1 LKERGKKL
9 APTEISATKPVNK
22 PEDRSVGIQELEAMG
37 VQVRHLEKPSKEREA
52 QQILAQAFKGK
63 MKVLA
68 CGGGT
73 SLGAGIL
80 PESVDLVLDTTG
92 MNRVLAFDPRN
103 LNLAVLGGMTLE
115 AIDNFLSAQEK
126 GFFLP
131 LDPPLAHRATIG
143 GVYAANASGPSRLRY
158 GTVRDQAL
166 GVRGAD
172 AQGREVNFGGKTVK
186 NVSGYDLT
194 KFFIGSAGSLCLMT
208 SISLRVY
215 PLPEASSLCEIML
228 ENLESLEKF
237 LAALRSSILVPSA
250 VVITQP
256 SGEAAASRFR
266 GLISFEGHGQ
276 AVERQNKD
284 LLQLAEKFGGK
295 GESHTGRD
303 TMLKINRSVI
313 DRDESAPDLLALK
326 ISVPIARG
334 PHLYDSISKL
344 AGEVPLKSALLA
356 GNGIIFL
363 NAFPSS
369 HDAAA
374 RLIAGLKEIVQSSGG
389 YMTPIRAHRN
399 LLVKWGSKVEPT
411 LHRLV
416 LQPIKE
422 KLDPTGV
429 FPPIL

>member
-1 LKERGKKL
+1 M
-9 APTEISATKPVNK
+9 APTEISATKPMNK
-22 PEDRSVGIQELEAMG
+22 PEDSSVGIQELQAMG
-37 VQVRHLEKPSKEREA
+37 VQVKRIEKPSKEREA
-52 QQILAQAFKGK
+52 QQILAQAFKEK

-92 MNRVLAFDPRN
+92 TNRVLAFDPGN

-115 AIDNFLSAQEK
+115 AINDFLSAQGK

-131 LDPPLAHRATIG
+131 LDPPLVHRATIG
-143 GVYAANASGPSRLRY
+143 GVYAANVSGPSRLRY
-158 GTVRDQAL
+158 GTVRDQVL

-172 AQGREVNFGGKTVK
+172 AQGREVGFGGKTVK

-194 KFFIGSAGSLCLMT
+194 KFFIGSAGSLCLIT

-215 PLPEASSLCEIML
+215 PLPEASSLCEL
-228 ENLESLEKF
+228 LFENLESLEKF

-256 SGEAAASRFR
+256 SGEAAASRFC

-284 LLQLAEKFGGK
+284 LLQLAGKFGGK

-303 TMLKINRSVI
+303 TMLKTIRSLI
-313 DRDESAPDLLALK
+313 ERDESAPDLLSLK

-334 PHLYDSISKL
+334 PHIYDSISKWT
-344 AGEVPLKSALLA
+344 GEVPLKSALLA

-363 NAFPSS
+363 HAFPSS
-369 HDAAA
+369 QEAAM
-374 RLIAGLKEIVQSSGG
+374 RLIAGLKEIVQSSAG
-389 YMTPIRAHRN
+389 YMTPVRAHRS
-399 LLVKWGSKVEPT
+399 LLVQWGSRVEPT

-429 FPPIL
+429 FLPIL

>member
-1 LKERGKKL
+1 L
-9 APTEISATKPVNK
+9 APTEISATKPMNK

-37 VQVRHLEKPSKEREA
+37 VQVKRIEKPSKEREA
-52 QQILAQAFKGK
+52 QQILAQAFKEK

-80 PESVDLVLDTTG
+80 PESVDLVLNTTG
-92 MNRVLAFDPRN
+92 MNRVLAFDPGN

-115 AIDNFLSAQEK
+115 AINDFLSAQGK

-158 GTVRDQAL
+158 GTVRDQVL

-172 AQGREVNFGGKTVK
+172 AQGREVGFGGKTVK

-194 KFFIGSAGSLCLMT
+194 KFFIGSSGSLCLMT
-208 SISLRVY
+208 SISFRVY
-215 PLPEASSLCEIML
+215 PLPEASSLCEL
-228 ENLESLEKF
+228 LFANLESLEKF

-256 SGEAAASRFR
+256 SEDAAASRFR
-266 GLISFEGHGQ
+266 GLIGFEGHGQ

-284 LLQLAEKFGGK
+284 LLQLAGKFGGK

-303 TMLKINRSVI
+303 TMLKTIRSVM

-326 ISVPIARG
+326 ISVPIAGG
-334 PHLYDSISKL
+334 PHIYEAISKL
-344 AGEVPLKSALLA
+344 VGEVPRQSALLA

-369 HDAAA
+369 QEAAM

-389 YMTPIRAHRN
+389 YMTPVRAHRN
-399 LLVKWGSKVEPT
+399 LLVQWGSRVEST

>member
-1 LKERGKKL
+1 
-9 APTEISATKPVNK
+9 
-22 PEDRSVGIQELEAMG
+22 VG
-37 VQVRHLEKPSKEREA
+37 
-52 QQILAQAFKGK
+52 
-63 MKVLA
+63 
-68 CGGGT
+68 
-73 SLGAGIL
+73 
-80 PESVDLVLDTTG
+80 
-92 MNRVLAFDPRN
+92 
-103 LNLAVLGGMTLE
+103 
-115 AIDNFLSAQEK
+115 
-126 GFFLP
+126 
-131 LDPPLAHRATIG
+131 
-143 GVYAANASGPSRLRY
+143 
-158 GTVRDQAL
+158 
-166 GVRGAD
+166 
-172 AQGREVNFGGKTVK
+172 FGGKTVK

-194 KFFIGSAGSLCLMT
+194 KFFIGSAGSLCLIT

-215 PLPEASSLCEIML
+215 PLPEASSLCELML

-250 VVITQP
+250 VVITQR
-256 SGEAAASRFR
+256 SGEAAASGFR
-266 GLISFEGHGQ
+266 GLISFEGHGR

-284 LLQLAEKFGGK
+284 LLQLAEKFAGK

-303 TMLKINRSVI
+303 PMLKTMRSVM

-334 PHLYDSISKL
+334 PHIYDAISKL

-363 NAFPSS
+363 NAFPPSQ
-369 HDAAA
+369 DAAA
-374 RLIAGLKEIVQSSGG
+374 RLTAGLKEIVQSAGG
-389 YMTPIRAHRN
+389 YMNPIRAHRN
-399 LLVKWGSKVEPT
+399 LLVKWGSRVEPT